1 MNILCL
7 ESGGTKLVAA
17 LADESAELLERR
29 IEMREPGQTAETTLR
44 QLFRMGKGL
53 SQNLELAGV
62 SLGFGGTVDRTR
74 TSPTLCYHESGW
86 DQLDAREFLSE
97 AFRVPIFIEND
108 CNLAALAEFRF
119 GTPGPVETLLYV
131 TVGTGIGGGIVHRGK
146 LLQLGNLGEAEIGHI
161 VVEPEGPECPCG
173 NRGCLETLCSGPG
186 LETLA
191 LRITGRRMAAK
202 RIMADFKA
210 GEELSD
216 RICSAGA
223 KYMAEALAPAI
234 NLLSP
239 DTIIFGGGVMSENER
254 YLSKIRHE
262 TLLKVFPPFRPAC
275 SKRFLLSSLRE
286 DVVCQGAATFA
297 LQRLRELE
305 GD

>member
-17 LADESAELLERR
+17 LADECAELQERR

-44 QLFRMGKGL
+44 QLMKMGKGL
-53 SQNLELAGV
+53 SQGLELTGV
-62 SLGFGGTVDRTR
+62 SLGFGGTVDRTKA
-74 TSPTLCYHESGW
+74 SPTLCYHENGW
-86 DQLDAREFLSE
+86 DQINAHEFLAE
-97 AFRVPIFIEND
+97 AFRVPVFIEND

-119 GTPGPVETLLYV
+119 GAPEPVETLLYV
-131 TVGTGIGGGIVHRGK
+131 TVGTGIGGGVVHRGK
-146 LLQLGNLGEAEIGHI
+146 LVELGNLGEAEIGHI
-161 VVEPEGPECPCG
+161 VVDAEGPECPCG
-173 NRGCLETLCSGPG
+173 NHGCLETLCSGPG
-186 LETLA
+186 LENLA
-191 LRITGRRMAAK
+191 LRVAGKRIPAK

-210 GEELSD
+210 GDVLSD
-216 RICSAGA
+216 RICSAAA

-239 DTIIFGGGVMSENER
+239 DTIIFGGGVMSENEK
-254 YLSKIRHE
+254 YLSKIRYE

-275 SKRFLLSSLRE
+275 SERFLLTSLRE
-286 DVVCQGAATFA
+286 SVVCQGAATFA
-297 LQRLRELE
+297 VQKLRELE